1 MFAQRTVFLL
11 TYLMMTKTA
20 KYVISSK
27 RTSVCRRAFSM
38 VEIVLAMAI
47 LAATMVPV
55 FYFMTKSATDT
66 DFNVSRMFAISRA
79 TETLNAMLDNVP
91 FQALRAGIP
100 AYIRI
105 DDLAG
110 VEGYEKYDEDWATR
124 FINTVYPGSEKT
136 TAGWPCQIIIS
147 DPRGQHYKI
156 TLRVEDIPSLLTS
169 AALKPELKRIGN
181 EYPGKPPAEFAA
193 FPALEPTFSFLKNP
207 AKLQSQ
213 AWHQIKYVPN
223 PVSQMSDGT
232 NYLFETELPK
242 KVSENHEN
250 FYRDE
255 GYDKLHADAFRF
267 ENPTATRMSQ
277 RMAKSMVSYTNDE
290 NFKYCGLK
298 RLIIEV
304 QWNIEKAYLK
314 TPEQQGV
321 GMRRI
326 HLMTIKADIDV

>member
-1 MFAQRTVFLL
+1 MSQRKVRQNNLS
-11 TYLMMTKTA
+11 
-20 KYVISSK
+20 IK
-27 RTSVCRRAFSM
+27 RQNAFTM

-55 FYFMTKSATDT
+55 FYFMSKGAADT
-66 DFNVSRMFAISRA
+66 DYNVSRMFAISRA
-79 TETLNAMLDNVP
+79 SETLNAMLDNVP

-110 VEGYEKYDEDWATR
+110 VEGYENFNEEWATR

-136 TAGWPCQIIIS
+136 SAGWPCQIVIS

-156 TLRVEDIPSLLTS
+156 TLRVEDIP
-169 AALKPELKRIGN
+169 ALAKSVNFKQEMKKIGN
-181 EYPGKPPAEFAA
+181 EYPGKAPADFAA
-193 FPALEPTFSFLKNP
+193 FPTQEPTFSFLKNP

-232 NYLFETELPK
+232 NHLFETELPK

-255 GYDKLHADAFRF
+255 GYDKFHADAFRF
-267 ENPTATRMSQ
+267 ENPTAVRMNQ
-277 RMAKSMVSYTNDE
+277 RMAKSLVSYSNDE

-304 QWNIEKAYLK
+304 QWNIEKAYMK
-314 TPEQQGV
+314 KPEQPGT
-321 GMRRI
+321 GLRRI

>member
-1 MFAQRTVFLL
+1 
-11 TYLMMTKTA
+11 
-20 KYVISSK
+20 
-27 RTSVCRRAFSM
+27 M

-55 FYFMTKSATDT
+55 FYFMSKGAADT
-66 DFNVSRMFAISRA
+66 DYNVSRMFAISRA
-79 TETLNAMLDNVP
+79 SETLNAMLDNVP

-110 VEGYEKYDEDWATR
+110 VEGYESYNEEWATR

-136 TAGWPCQIIIS
+136 SAGWPCQIVIS

-156 TLRVEDIPSLLTS
+156 TLRVEDIPALAKSVN
-169 AALKPELKRIGN
+169 LKPEMKRIGN
-181 EYPGKPPAEFAA
+181 EYPGKAPADFAA
-193 FPALEPTFSFLKNP
+193 FPTQEPTFSFLKNP

-232 NYLFETELPK
+232 NHLFETELPK

-255 GYDKLHADAFRF
+255 GYDKFHADAFRF
-267 ENPTATRMSQ
+267 ENPTAVRMNQ
-277 RMAKSMVSYTNDE
+277 RMAKSLVSYSNDE

-304 QWNIEKAYLK
+304 QWNIEKAYMK
-314 TPEQQGV
+314 KPEQPGT
-321 GMRRI
+321 GLRRI

>member
-1 MFAQRTVFLL
+1 MSPHKMRQ
-11 TYLMMTKTA
+11 
-20 KYVISSK
+20 SK
-27 RTSVCRRAFSM
+27 ITLRRSAFTM
-38 VEIVLAMAI
+38 LEIILAMAI

-55 FYFMTKSATDT
+55 FYFMSKGASDT
-66 DFNVSRMFAISRA
+66 DFNVSRMYAISRA
-79 TETLNAMLDNVP
+79 SETLNAMLDNVP

-100 AYIRI
+100 GFIRI
-105 DDLAG
+105 DDLTSA
-110 VEGYEKYDEDWATR
+110 EGYEKFNEAWAEK
-124 FINTVYPGSEKT
+124 FITTVFPGSEKT
-136 TAGWPCQIIIS
+136 AAGWPCQNIVN

-156 TLRVEDIPSLLTS
+156 TLRVEDIPSLATS
-169 AALKPELKRIGN
+169 ANLKPEMKMIGAD
-181 EYPGKPPAEFAA
+181 YPDTAPADFAA
-193 FPALEPTFSFLKNP
+193 FPAVEPTFSFLKNP
-207 AKLQSQ
+207 AKLMSQ

-232 NYLFETELPK
+232 NFLFETELPK

-255 GYDKLHADAFRF
+255 GYEKYQANAFRF
-267 ENPTATRMSQ
+267 VNPTATRLSQ

-314 TPEQQGV
+314 NPDQPGTGQ
-321 GMRRI
+321 RRI